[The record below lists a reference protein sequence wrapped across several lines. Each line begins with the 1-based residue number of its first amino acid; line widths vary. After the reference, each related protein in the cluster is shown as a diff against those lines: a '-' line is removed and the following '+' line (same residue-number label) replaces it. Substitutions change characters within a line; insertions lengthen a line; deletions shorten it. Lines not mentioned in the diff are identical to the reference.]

1 MIFPDWGGSPARQA
15 EPEPL
20 PLFTEWAV
28 DWDEGRFALKNG
40 RFYTV
45 TGTEAL
51 KIWVGRAL
59 RLESERFRYTAWS
72 WDYGNELADLL
83 GGCVDRGVLESL
95 LRRQIRETLT
105 VSPYIRAV
113 DGFSFSQKG
122 SRMEVRF
129 TVHSVYEDFKQEME
143 VSAP

>member
-1 MIFPDWGGSPARQA
+1 MIFPDWGAASVPAEK
-15 EPEPL
+15 EP

-59 RLESERFRYTAWS
+59 RLESGRFRYTAWS
-72 WDYGNELADLL
+72 WDYGNELESLL
-83 GGCVDRGVLESL
+83 GDCGDRGVLESR
-95 LRRQIRETLT
+95 LRQYIREALL
-105 VSPYIRAV
+105 VSPYIQAV
-113 DGFSFSQKG
+113 DGFSFSLEG
-122 SRMEVRF
+122 SRMTVRF
-129 TVHSVYEDFKQEME
+129 TVHSVYEDFLSQTE
-143 VSAP
+143 VRLE

>member
-1 MIFPDWGGSPARQA
+1 MMFPDWGEGPRRRA
-15 EPEPL
+15 EPEAL

-28 DWDEGRFALKNG
+28 DWDEGRFALRDG

-51 KIWVGRAL
+51 KIWTARAL

-72 WDYGNELADLL
+72 WDYGNELGTLL
-83 GGCVDRGVLESL
+83 GSCADGGVLESL
-95 LRRQIRETLT
+95 LRRHIRETLL
-105 VSPYIRAV
+105 VSPYIQAV
-113 DGFSFSQKG
+113 DGFSFSREG

-129 TVHSVYEDFKQEME
+129 TVHSVYEEFQQKTE
-143 VSAP
+143 VRIP